1 MRRRASLSR
10 HWAVS
15 SFFEL
20 FSQSIDILSLE
31 DVNKTFFFP
40 PNVFLFP
47 TFLSERL
54 FFVTVKANECLK
66 TEVAA
71 SQHKANMFDFL
82 LFFFMKKSSSLIFP
96 SSHSFTVALSIGQLS
111 LHRVLGFSALLFRIL
126 FPLFRPLGNSRE
138 RERQNGGDLFFQH
151 GQSPTI
157 KTAAF

>member
-1 MRRRASLSR
+1 MSR

-111 LHRVLGFSALLFRIL
+111 LHRVLGF
-126 FPLFRPLGNSRE
+126 FRPFIPDPFPTVSATRE
-138 RERQNGGDLFFQH
+138 
-151 GQSPTI
+151 
-157 KTAAF
+157 